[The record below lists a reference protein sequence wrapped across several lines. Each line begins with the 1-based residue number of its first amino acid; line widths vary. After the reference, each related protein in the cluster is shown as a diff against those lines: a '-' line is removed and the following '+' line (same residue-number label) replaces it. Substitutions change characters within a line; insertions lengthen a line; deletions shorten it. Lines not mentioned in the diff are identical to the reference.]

1 MMRSSSRVLYENPK
15 IWESSPPDTVHERV
29 SLTITAVPS
38 DVRTILE
45 VGSGNGQLIDTLYK
59 AGYDPIALD
68 ISFNSLKLINS
79 SKRVQSEASI
89 LPFPPNSFDLVLAFE
104 LLEHIPNSTFSSV
117 LDEISKVARKYI
129 IITVPFR
136 ERLEWNYARS
146 FGDDEL
152 KYLFNGF
159 KCIDLRKI
167 VNVLHPDRTISL

>member
-1 MMRSSSRVLYENPK
+1 VIY
-15 IWESSPPDTVHERV
+15 
-29 SLTITAVPS
+29 
-38 DVRTILE
+38 
-45 VGSGNGQLIDTLYK
+45 TLYK
-59 AGYDPIALD
+59 ATYDPIALD

-79 SKRVQSEASI
+79 SKRVQGEASI

-104 LLEHIPNSTFSSV
+104 SLEHIPNSTFSSV

-146 FGDDEL
+146 PACGCIFNGAYHALSFGDDEL